1 MSIRRMGALLA
12 LLVLV
17 VAACSAGPGT
27 GGQLEGTR
35 WVLNSFDQDGTLTIV
50 PEQLYADARFDA
62 SRVSGFS
69 GCNEYNAL
77 YRAGGRTLLISQ
89 PASTLMA
96 CDEATMAFEARFLAL
111 LGDSRF
117 YTVRRDTLA
126 VFNADRTEILRFDAA
141 PRNPL
146 LGKWNVDSYGVPP
159 STVVAVLPDTEIDV
173 VFGIGTVGGFAG
185 CNSFSGTYGTN
196 GNVVRISRLATTR
209 LACDEAVMEQET
221 AFLEALQGAALV
233 ESRGSTLNLTDRKGG
248 IVVALA
254 RPQPPEPG
262 ASASPAPSATPEA
275 TATPKPTARPT
286 PTPSTT
292 PKPTP
297 TPTPEPS
304 PTPKPTAGPTPTPAP
319 TEAPTA
325 APTDAP
331 PTTVPPTASCKLA
344 VPGETVVAT
353 IVFPGTWYTVTEPAE
368 LACRYFDAVPITV
381 PADPATLD
389 TPVRADVFATPYQ
402 EAVTA
407 ATDPA
412 NWTVATTSEF
422 NVRGAAV
429 TCVGAIA
436 RTDAAGIPTGQARYA
451 CLANVQTAG
460 TVAIWATG
468 APDDDVFLMEAGVV
482 NQMTLASTFTPPG

>member
-12 LLVLV
+12 LLALTI
-17 VAACSAGPGT
+17 AACSPGPGT
-27 GGQLEGTR
+27 GGELEGTR
-35 WVLNSFDQDGTLTIV
+35 WVLNSFELDGALTIV
-50 PEQLYADARFDA
+50 PETVYADANFDA
-62 SRVSGFS
+62 HRVSGFS
-69 GCNEYNAL
+69 GCNTYDAL
-77 YRAGGRTLLISQ
+77 YRTGGRTLLVSQ

-96 CDEATMAFEARFLAL
+96 CDEATMAFETQFLTL
-111 LGDSRF
+111 LQDSRF
-117 YTVRRDTLA
+117 YTVRRDTLTVYGPVGEGA
-126 VFNADRTEILRFDAA
+126 LLVFDAA

-146 LGKWNVDSYGVPP
+146 LGKWTVDSYGVPP

-196 GNVVRISRLATTR
+196 GTVVRISRLATTR
-209 LACDEAVMEQET
+209 VACDEAVMGQET

-248 IVVALA
+248 ILVALA
-254 RPQPPEPG
+254 RPKPPEPE
-262 ASASPAPSATPEA
+262 ASASPSPSATPEA
-275 TATPKPTARPT
+275 TATPTPTAKPTASPT
-286 PTPSTT
+286 PTPE
-292 PKPTP
+292 PTP
-297 TPTPEPS
+297 TPTPEPTPT
-304 PTPKPTAGPTPTPAP
+304 PTPKPTPTPAP
-319 TEAPTA
+319 TPTPTA
-325 APTDAP
+325 APTEAP

-344 VPGETVVAT
+344 VPGEAVVAT
-353 IVFPGTWYTVTEPAE
+353 IVYPGAWYTVTEPAD

-389 TPVRADVFATPYQ
+389 TPIRAAVVATAYQ

-407 ATDPA
+407 ATDAA
-412 NWTVATTSEF
+412 NWTLATKSEF

-429 TCVGAIA
+429 TCIGAIA
-436 RTDAAGIPTGQARYA
+436 KTGAAGIPVGQARYA

-468 APDDDVFLMEAGVV
+468 APGDEVFLMEAGVV

>member
-17 VAACSAGPGT
+17 VAACSPGPGT

-35 WVLNSFDQDGTLTIV
+35 WVLNSLDVDGTLTIA
-50 PEQLYADARFDA
+50 PETVYADARFDA

-69 GCNEYNAL
+69 GCNEFNAL
-77 YRAGGRTLLISQ
+77 YRAGGRTLLVSQ

-96 CDEATMAFEARFLAL
+96 CDEATMAFEAKFLTL
-111 LGDSRF
+111 LQASRF
-117 YTVRRDTLA
+117 YTVRGDALT
-126 VFNADRTEILRFDAA
+126 VFGADRTEILRFDAA

-146 LGKWNVDSYGVPP
+146 LGKWTVDSYGIPP
-159 STVVAVLPDTEIDV
+159 STVVAVLPETEIDV

-196 GNVVRISRLATTR
+196 GTVVRISRLATTR

-221 AFLEALQGAALV
+221 AFLEALQGAALI
-233 ESRGSTLNLTDRKGG
+233 ESRGSTLNLAERTGG
-248 IVVALA
+248 ILVALA
-254 RPQPPEPG
+254 RPQPPEAG
-262 ASASPAPSATPEA
+262 ASASPAPSVAPEV
-275 TATPKPTARPT
+275 TATPTAKPT
-286 PTPSTT
+286 PTPSPT
-292 PKPTP
+292 PEPTP
-297 TPTPEPS
+297 TPTPTPS
-304 PTPKPTAGPTPTPAP
+304 PTPKPTAAPTPTPAP

-325 APTDAP
+325 APTEPP

-344 VPGETVVAT
+344 VPGEVVVAT
-353 IVFPGTWYTVTEPAE
+353 IVYPGTWSTVTEPAD
-368 LACRYFDAVPITV
+368 LACRYFDAMPITV

-389 TPVRADVFATPYQ
+389 TPIRADVFATPYQ

-407 ATDPA
+407 ATDAA
-412 NWTVATTSEF
+412 NWTVATKSEF

-429 TCVGAIA
+429 TCIGAIA
-436 RTDAAGIPTGQARYA
+436 KTDASGIPAGQARYA

-468 APDDDVFLMEAGVV
+468 APDDEVFLLEAGVA

>member
-17 VAACSAGPGT
+17 VAACSPGPGT

-35 WVLNSFDQDGTLTIV
+35 WVLNSLDVDGTLTIV
-50 PEQLYADARFDA
+50 PETVYADARFDA

-69 GCNEYNAL
+69 GCNEFNAL
-77 YRAGGRTLLISQ
+77 YRAGGRTLLVSQ

-96 CDEATMAFEARFLAL
+96 CDEATMAFEAQFLTL
-111 LGDSRF
+111 LQASRF
-117 YTVRRDTLA
+117 YTVRRDTLT
-126 VFNADRTEILRFDAA
+126 VFGAAGEGALLVFDAA

-146 LGKWNVDSYGVPP
+146 LGKWTVDSFGVPP

-196 GNVVRISRLATTR
+196 GTVVRISRLATTR
-209 LACDEAVMEQET
+209 MACDEAVMQQET
-221 AFLEALQGAALV
+221 AFIEALQGAALV
-233 ESRGSTLNLTDRKGG
+233 DSRGSTLNLTDRNGG

-254 RPQPPEPG
+254 RPMPPEPD
-262 ASASPAPSATPEA
+262 ASASPTPSAAPA
-275 TATPKPTARPT
+275 VTATPA
-286 PTPSTT
+286 PTPS
-292 PKPTP
+292 PTP
-297 TPTPEPS
+297 TPTPTPTPKPS
-304 PTPKPTAGPTPTPAP
+304 PTPKPTAAPTPTPAP

-325 APTDAP
+325 APTEPP
-331 PTTVPPTASCKLA
+331 PTTVPATASCKLA
-344 VPGETVVAT
+344 VPGEPVVAT
-353 IVFPGTWYTVTEPAE
+353 IVYPGTWSTVTEPAE

-381 PADPATLD
+381 PDDPATLD
-389 TPVRADVFATPYQ
+389 TPVRADVLATPYPD
-402 EAVTA
+402 AVTA
-407 ATDPA
+407 ATDAA
-412 NWTVATTSEF
+412 NWKVATKSEF

-429 TCVGAIA
+429 TCIGAIA
-436 RTDAAGIPTGQARYA
+436 ATEAAGIPVGQARYA

-468 APDDDVFLMEAGVV
+468 APDDEVFLMEAAVV

>member
-17 VAACSAGPGT
+17 VAACSPGPGT

-35 WVLNSFDQDGTLTIV
+35 WVLNSLDVDGTLTIV
-50 PEQLYADARFDA
+50 PETVYADARFDA

-69 GCNEYNAL
+69 GCNEFNAL
-77 YRAGGRTLLISQ
+77 YRAGGRTLLVSQ

-96 CDEATMAFEARFLAL
+96 CDEATMAFETQFLTL
-111 LGDSRF
+111 LRASRF
-117 YTVRRDTLA
+117 YTVRGDTLTVFGA
-126 VFNADRTEILRFDAA
+126 VGDGALLVFDAA

-146 LGKWNVDSYGVPP
+146 LGKWTVDSFGVPP
-159 STVVAVLPDTEIDV
+159 STVVAVLPDTGIDV

-196 GNVVRISRLATTR
+196 GTVVRISRLATTR
-209 LACDEAVMEQET
+209 MACDEAVMEQET
-221 AFLEALQGAALV
+221 AFIEALQGAALV
-233 ESRGSTLNLTDRKGG
+233 DSRGSTLNLTDRNGG

-254 RPQPPEPG
+254 RPMPPEPG
-262 ASASPAPSATPEA
+262 ASASPTPSAAPA
-275 TATPKPTARPT
+275 VTATPA
-286 PTPSTT
+286 PTPSPT
-292 PKPTP
+292 PSPTP
-297 TPTPEPS
+297 TPTPTPKPS
-304 PTPKPTAGPTPTPAP
+304 PTPKPTAAPTPTPAP

-325 APTDAP
+325 TPTEPP

-344 VPGETVVAT
+344 VPGEPVVAT
-353 IVFPGTWYTVTEPAE
+353 IVYPGAWSTVTEPAD

-389 TPVRADVFATPYQ
+389 TPIRADILATPYQ

-407 ATDPA
+407 ATDAA
-412 NWTVATTSEF
+412 NWTVATKSEF

-429 TCVGAIA
+429 TCIGAIA
-436 RTDAAGIPTGQARYA
+436 KTDASGIPAGQARYA

-468 APDDDVFLMEAGVV
+468 APNDEVFLLEAGVV